1 MLQNVS
7 NFYSVDRNSAFFKAF
22 FILSTRFHIN
32 FIVTIIIK
40 ILDLKGE
47 VTNLDEETP
56 PTIIITKTAKADY
69 PIHELIAKRWS
80 ARAFSTRPVEK
91 SKLLSILEAA
101 RWAPSSRNE
110 QPWRYIIFTND
121 NPEKLKNAQS
131 VLKDINNYAKRA
143 PILICAI
150 TKKTYSDNGN
160 YNRLHFH
167 DLGAANEN
175 MFLESFNQ
183 GLIMHEMGGFHVQRA
198 REVFNI
204 PEDFEVGIMIAIGYQ
219 DTHDILPE
227 SLRQKACIPR
237 ERKLLSEIAFLEELG
252 NGIS

>member
-1 MLQNVS
+1 MS
-7 NFYSVDRNSAFFKAF
+7 NDNNEEESTTTTSAAA
-22 FILSTRFHIN
+22 T
-32 FIVTIIIK
+32 
-40 ILDLKGE
+40 
-47 VTNLDEETP
+47 
-56 PTIIITKTAKADY
+56 IITKPAKTDH
-69 PIHELIAKRWS
+69 PINDLIAKRWS
-80 ARAFSTRPVEK
+80 ARHFLPILVER

-110 QPWRYIIFTND
+110 QPWRYIVFTDD
-121 NPEKLKNAQS
+121 NPEKLKKAQS

-150 TKKTYSDNGN
+150 TKKKYSDNGN

-175 MFLESFNQ
+175 MFLEAFNQ
-183 GLIMHEMGGFHVQRA
+183 GLIMHEMGGFDVQKA

-219 DTHDILPE
+219 DIHQVLPE
-227 SLRQKACIPR
+227 SLRQKAYLPR
-237 ERKLLSEIAFLEELG
+237 ERKPLSEIAFLEELG
-252 NGIS
+252 NNRIP